1 MKTKLSNWLIDRAKE
16 RSTWIGLT
24 ALLTAIGVGLS
35 PEQIEAIITAGLALA
50 GAIATFTKDA

>member
-1 MKTKLSNWLIDRAKE
+1 VKTKLSNWLIDRAKE